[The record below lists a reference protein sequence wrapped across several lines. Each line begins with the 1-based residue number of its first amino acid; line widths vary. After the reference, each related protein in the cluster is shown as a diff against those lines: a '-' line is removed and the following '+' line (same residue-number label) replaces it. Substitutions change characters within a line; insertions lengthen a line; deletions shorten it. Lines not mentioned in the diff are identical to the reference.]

1 MNDVNIYSI
10 SSVKDLIRIRMDEFT
25 YAIVLVIAIS
35 IFSFVTRMNF
45 WALGILLGIL
55 LFSLIGFGFSA
66 SSIYKINRYGMQ
78 IDRFSM
84 STRKM
89 NEAFSSAG
97 GMEKFFY
104 LLLALIWMISYV
116 VSTVIKI
123 NILSNNSLLIIVV
136 IELLFLIY
144 VCKRIV
150 SNLCFT
156 IYYSAIVLGYLK
168 VEYAKAEKRMM
179 SNYDEVTDKLTRIKS
194 KYINKVNKSLEEDD
208 LTKKSQEEILIYQNF
223 IREIDNVLVEI
234 LKL

>member
-1 MNDVNIYSI
+1 MDDVNIYSI

-25 YAIVLVIAIS
+25 YAIILVIAIS

-55 LFSLIGFGFSA
+55 LLSLIGFGFSA

-78 IDRFSM
+78 IDRFAM

-89 NEAFSSAG
+89 NDAFSSAG
-97 GMEKFFY
+97 GVEKFFY
-104 LLLALIWMISYV
+104 LLLALIWMISYAALAA
-116 VSTVIKI
+116 IEI
-123 NILSNNSLLIIVV
+123 NALSSNSVLIIAI
-136 IELLFLIY
+136 IEILFLLY
-144 VCKRIV
+144 VGKRII
-150 SNLCFT
+150 SNFCFI

-168 VEYAKAEKRMM
+168 VEYAKVEKRMM

-194 KYINKVNKSLEEDD
+194 KYINKVNKTLEDED

-223 IREIDNVLVEI
+223 IREIDNVLIEI